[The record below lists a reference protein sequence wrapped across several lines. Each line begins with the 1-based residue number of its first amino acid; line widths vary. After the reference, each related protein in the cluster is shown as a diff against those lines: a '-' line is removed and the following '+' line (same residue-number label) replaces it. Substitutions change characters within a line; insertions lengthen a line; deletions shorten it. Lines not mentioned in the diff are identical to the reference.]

1 MRVICIHTPT
11 QIVFTSCGTES
22 NNWAL
27 TGSVQLYNSSNSSS
41 SGSSKDPIDVSP
53 RIICSS
59 IEHPAVSECAKQL
72 QTEGK
77 ADVSL
82 VEVTSE
88 GVVLAS
94 AVGKALQAGGAALVT
109 VMHSNNEVS
118 LW

>member
-1 MRVICIHTPT
+1 
-11 QIVFTSCGTES
+11 
-22 NNWAL
+22 
-27 TGSVQLYNSSNSSS
+27 
-41 SGSSKDPIDVSP
+41 VSP